1 MKSIW
6 YNSGSGKVSSGNSD
20 FFRGG
25 KKSPWY
31 IVAVSTIG
39 SSISGVTY
47 LSVPGMVAASSFSYM
62 QMVLGFTLGYVA
74 VAYLLLPL
82 YYRMDMN
89 SIYGYLEQRFGRE
102 AYFTGSGF
110 FFISKLLG
118 CGVRM
123 FLTANVLQFILFDRL
138 GIPFWLN
145 VAVTVVIVWLYTV
158 RGGVRT
164 LVWVDMVQT
173 LAMVGAVVLCICQ
186 VAGAMGLD
194 FRETLGSISGSRMS
208 EIWVFDDFRKPDYF
222 WKQFL
227 AGVFT
232 TVTMTGLD
240 QDMMQKNLSCRNLKE
255 AQKNMI
261 TSGFLYLPL
270 NLVFLGLGVL
280 LYQFCELKG
289 IDTAV
294 PDQVFASVATGP
306 YMPAAVAAIFLIGLI
321 TAGFSS
327 SGSAI
332 TALTTSFTVD
342 FLRADRRASRGGGV
356 QAAGDGGEAPAGS
369 SGERAAGNGGEAAE
383 RRLAVTRVIVH
394 TAMAILV
401 GAVVYSF
408 KVIGNR
414 SVIDAVYTIAS
425 YTYGPLLGLYA
436 FGMATK
442 RHPRGLAIPSV
453 CLLSPLVCLL
463 LNKFGPDL
471 FGGYRFG
478 FEMLLIN
485 GAICFVG
492 LLIASSG
499 KYGREGSVAGK

>member
-6 YNSGSGKVSSGNSD
+6 YNSGSGKVSAGNSD

-294 PDQVFASVATGP
+294 PDQVFASVATSP

-342 FLRADRRASRGGGV
+342 FLRADRRASRSGRV
-356 QAAGDGGEAPAGS
+356 QAAG
-369 SGERAAGNGGEAAE
+369 NGVEAAE

-463 LNKFGPDL
+463 LNKFGPEL

-499 KYGREGSVAGK
+499 KYGREVSVAGK

>member
-194 FRETLGSISGSRMS
+194 FRETIGSISGSRMS
-208 EIWVFDDFRKPDYF
+208 EIWVFDDFRKSDYF

-232 TVTMTGLD
+232 TITMTGLD

-342 FLRADRRASRGGGV
+342 FLRADRRASRGG
-356 QAAGDGGEAPAGS
+356 
-369 SGERAAGNGGEAAE
+369 REAAE

-463 LNKFGPDL
+463 LNKFGPEL

-499 KYGREGSVAGK
+499 KYGREVSVAGK

>member
-1 MKSIW
+1 MRFER

-194 FRETLGSISGSRMS
+194 FRETIGSISGSRMS
-208 EIWVFDDFRKPDYF
+208 EIWVFDDFRKSDYF

-232 TVTMTGLD
+232 TITMTGLD

-306 YMPAAVAAIFLIGLI
+306 YMPAAVTAIFLIGLI

-342 FLRADRRASRGGGV
+342 FLRADRRASRSGRV
-356 QAAGDGGEAPAGS
+356 Q
-369 SGERAAGNGGEAAE
+369 AAGNGGEAAE

-453 CLLSPLVCLL
+453 CLLSPLACLL